1 MKNALLISP
10 KDNLVVV
17 LKYIKKGEHIVYLSG
32 KNTINKIVTINDIP
46 VYHKVAITDIQK
58 NGVVTKYGERIGIA
72 KKNIK
77 KGEHIHE
84 HNLISIRDSCDI
96 DSGSGVK

>member
-17 LKYIKKGEHIVYLSG
+17 LKNIKKVENIVYLSG
-32 KNTINKIVTINDIP
+32 ENTINKIVAINNIP

-58 NGVVTKYGERIGIA
+58 NGVVKKYGESIGIA
-72 KKNIK
+72 KQDIK

-84 HNLISIRDSCDI
+84 HNLISVRDSCNI
-96 DSGSGVK
+96 D